1 MFIIKCTSI
10 FGVFI
15 TTFFIGYLLSKKY
28 TTRTVELKQIQI
40 ALDILE
46 NKIRYTY
53 EPIKEIFLEITKLI
67 DGNISILFENIAKNL
82 ENQNIEEST
91 ETALKEIKINIT
103 KEDIE
108 VLHNLSKL
116 LGKTA
121 LVKSISEITSMLKIG
136 ESKVGDYKAA
146 WELLAEKITP
156 ATKKFTKEMTKS
168 QKAITLASN
177 AAKAFKTTMIGLAT
191 AFAGFEIMKSSIE
204 SINNGKIRLIYYG
217 D

>member
-28 TTRTVELKQIQI
+28 TARTLELKQMQI

-53 EPIKEIFLEITKLI
+53 EPIKDIFLEITKLI
-67 DGNISILFENIAKNL
+67 DGNSSILFENIAKNL
-82 ENQNIEEST
+82 ETKNIEEST
-91 ETALKEIKINIT
+91 ERAVKEVKTNIT

-116 LGKTA
+116 LGKTD
-121 LVKSISEITSMLKIG
+121 KEGQISQIELAKTFLKTQIN
-136 ESKVGDYKAA
+136 K
-146 WELLAEKITP
+146 AEKEEEKNAKLYKTLG
-156 ATKKFTKEMTKS
+156 ATM
-168 QKAITLASN
+168 
-177 AAKAFKTTMIGLAT
+177 GLA
-191 AFAGFEIMKSSIE
+191 FAII
-204 SINNGKIRLIYYG
+204 LI
-217 D
+217 